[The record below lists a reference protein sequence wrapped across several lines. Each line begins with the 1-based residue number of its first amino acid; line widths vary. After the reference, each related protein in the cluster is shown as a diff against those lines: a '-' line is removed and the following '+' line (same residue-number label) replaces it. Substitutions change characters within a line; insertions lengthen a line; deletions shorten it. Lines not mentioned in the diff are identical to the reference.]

1 MVRASEDSRGG
12 ADKMSDEMK
21 TETEEM
27 HYPYVVRGQLC
38 IVLVEHIQE
47 ENWICRHL
55 MARIYEIK
63 R

>member
-1 MVRASEDSRGG
+1 
-12 ADKMSDEMK
+12 MSDEMK

-47 ENWICRHL
+47 NWICRHL